1 MLVIAPSI
9 ISLFVSGILM
19 LVLFGLFFTNYKIF
33 MRFDFY
39 RKINMISLLAIAIGV
54 HGLIH
59 LGLETV
65 YGFNP
70 VKLIFNT

>member
-9 ISLFVSGILM
+9 ISLFVTGMLM
-19 LVLFGLFFTNYKIF
+19 LVLFGLFFKNYKIF

-39 RKINMISLLAIAIGV
+39 RKINMISLLSIAIGV

-59 LGLETV
+59 LGLESV

-70 VKLIFNT
+70 FKLFSL